1 LVLPSLN
8 KIRLITN
15 EEPYM
20 PMRLF
25 GRLQKLQID
34 MELVQF
40 QVEDKWPLLEELVLR
55 GSIVAG
61 PLFEA
66 FLNRHEHSKC
76 LHISVVSSLRPLGPL
91 PGWMHELLRHTLN
104 TVLSIEVVDSI
115 MNHATEH
122 ASGHER
128 PLCQH
133 IYARLGKITNE
144 KTGKDVRQSMTE
156 TFEQFVELESERLE
170 MKRLFIQS
178 NIAKQLKASCSTE
191 VFWKDGLAIK
201 GAALMNESKDGLW
214 INDEM
219 KDNLSIPRASRGVSL
234 EGWITM

>member
-66 FLNRHEHSKC
+66 FLNRHEYSKC
-76 LHISVVSSLRPLGPL
+76 LHISVVSSLRPLGPS
-91 PGWMHELLRHTLN
+91 PGWMHELLRHNLN

-122 ASGHER
+122 ASGYER
-128 PLCQH
+128 PLCQR

-191 VFWKDGLAIK
+191 VF
-201 GAALMNESKDGLW
+201 
-214 INDEM
+214 
-219 KDNLSIPRASRGVSL
+219 
-234 EGWITM
+234 